1 MTAGRQQQ
9 LAAILLALLP
19 ADNSLVGNMALLA
32 EFLAAARDA
41 GLKSVAEDDF
51 KATRDALATAG
62 DVVKEKANGRNMSSV
77 TFKCER
83 FNKSSQHHKKF
94 ARGDHL

>member
-19 ADNSLVGNMALLA
+19 PDNSLVGNMALLA
-32 EFLAAARDA
+32 QFLAAARDA
-41 GLKSVAEDDF
+41 GLKSVTEDDF

-62 DVVKEKANGRNMSSV
+62 DVVKEKANGRKMSSV
-77 TFKCER
+77 ALECGR
-83 FNKSSQHHKKF
+83 FNKSRQHHRKF